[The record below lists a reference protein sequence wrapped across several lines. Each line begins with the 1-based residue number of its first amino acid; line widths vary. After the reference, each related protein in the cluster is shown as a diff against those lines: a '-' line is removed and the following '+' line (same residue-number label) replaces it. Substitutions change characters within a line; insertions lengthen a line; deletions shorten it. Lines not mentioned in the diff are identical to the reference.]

1 MRGTVRVLNHLVQ
14 TSRLQARAKA
24 GGYNCPG
31 ESAGGTLDENNKAS
45 GTFTEEEKLAVNEQ
59 LERLI
64 ASSYFSHS
72 RRFPSFLRFVVAQ
85 TLSGHPDSLKERTLG
100 VEVFGKEA
108 DYDTANDP
116 IVRVT
121 AAEIRKRIA
130 QYYQDSTR
138 EHELRLTLPPGSYV
152 PRFYPPHTLQAEET
166 IPALPITSDA
176 DGVSTTNTAP
186 HHDIHAI
193 TALAAKHRRLTWLL
207 MAIILV
213 LIAGGG
219 LVWWESSRP
228 TALSQFWAP
237 VLNSPDPVLFCIAD
251 QTQYTAIS
259 LRDAQDPS
267 HQQVLHDNLTAVVID
282 DLSPIVKIAG
292 YLESNHKKYSVR
304 GEGSTTLMD
313 LRSGPTVFIG
323 AYDNQWTL
331 RLLKPLR
338 FHFANDAAM
347 THFGI
352 VDAESK
358 SPSQWIVD
366 RTQQIT
372 TNNYNDYAIV
382 ARFTDATTG
391 KLAVVVAGIGRG
403 GTIAAGELLTD
414 PAALAPVLRAAGDKR
429 NIELVLSTP
438 IIGGEPGPPQIV
450 ASYAW

>member
-1 MRGTVRVLNHLVQ
+1 MRGTACVLKDLVQ
-14 TSRLQARAKA
+14 PCLVRAPREA

-31 ESAGGTLDENNKAS
+31 ETAGGTLDDNNRPIGA
-45 GTFTEEEKLAVNEQ
+45 FTEEEKLAVQEQ

-64 ASSYFSHS
+64 ASSYFIHS

-85 TLSGHPDSLKERTLG
+85 TLAGHTDALKERTLG
-100 VEVFGKEA
+100 VEVFGKDA

-130 QYYQDSTR
+130 QYYQHSTR
-138 EHELRLTLPPGSYV
+138 DHELRLTLPPGSYV
-152 PRFYPPHTLQAEET
+152 PRFDPPHASEET
-166 IPALPITSDA
+166 NHALLPATDIESTAVASS
-176 DGVSTTNTAP
+176 VS
-186 HHDIHAI
+186 HHDIHAVM
-193 TALAAKHRRLTWLL
+193 ALAAKHRRLTWLL
-207 MAIILV
+207 TGIILV

-219 LVWWESSRP
+219 FAWWEISRP
-228 TALSQFWAP
+228 TALTEFWAP

-251 QTQYTAIS
+251 QTQYTSIA

-267 HQQVLHDNLTAVVID
+267 HQQVLHDNLTAVIID
-282 DLSPIVKIAG
+282 DLSPTVKIAG
-292 YLESNHKKYSVR
+292 FLQSNYKKYSVR

-323 AYDNQWTL
+323 AFDNQWTL
-331 RLLKPLR
+331 RLLNPLR
-338 FHFANDAAM
+338 FHFVNDPAM
-347 THFGI
+347 THLGI
-352 VDAESK
+352 VDTESK
-358 SPSQWIVD
+358 SPVHWIVD
-366 RTQQIT
+366 RSQQIA

-391 KLAVVVAGIGRG
+391 KLAVVAAGIGRG

-429 NIELVLSTP
+429 NIELVLGTP
-438 IIGGEPGPPQIV
+438 IIGGEPGPPQIL

>member
-1 MRGTVRVLNHLVQ
+1 M
-14 TSRLQARAKA
+14 
-24 GGYNCPG
+24 PG
-31 ESAGGTLDENNKAS
+31 RWAGGTLDENNRAA
-45 GTFTEEEKLAVNEQ
+45 GPLTENEKLAVNEQ
-59 LERLI
+59 LERLV

-100 VEVFGKEA
+100 VEVFGKDA

-130 QYYQDSTR
+130 QYYQDSTHR
-138 EHELRLTLPPGSYV
+138 HELRLTLPPGSYV
-152 PRFYPPHTLQAEET
+152 PHFDPPHAPQVDET
-166 IPALPITSDA
+166 ATPRLPDEGAAAASVHT
-176 DGVSTTNTAP
+176 P
-186 HHDIHAI
+186 HDIHAL
-193 TALAAKHRRLTWLL
+193 TALAAKHRRRTWLL
-207 MAIILV
+207 TAIILL

-219 LVWWESSRP
+219 VAWWQSSRP
-228 TALSQFWAP
+228 TALTEFWAP

-251 QTQYTAIS
+251 QMQYTAIS

-282 DLSPIVKIAG
+282 DLSPTVKIAG
-292 YLESNHKKYSVR
+292 FLQSNRKKYSVR
-304 GEGSTTLMD
+304 GEGSTSLMD

-331 RLLKPLR
+331 RLLNPLR
-338 FHFANDAAM
+338 FHFANDATM

-352 VDAESK
+352 VDTQSK
-358 SPSQWIVD
+358 SPGHWIVD
-366 RTQQIT
+366 RAQQIA

-382 ARFTDATTG
+382 ARFTDTTTG
-391 KLAVVVAGIGRG
+391 KLAVVAAGIGRG

-414 PAALAPVLRAAGDKR
+414 PTALAPVLRAAGDKR
-429 NIELVLSTP
+429 NIELVLVTP
-438 IIGGEPGPPQIV
+438 VIGGEPGPPEIV

>member
-1 MRGTVRVLNHLVQ
+1 M
-14 TSRLQARAKA
+14 
-24 GGYNCPG
+24 
-31 ESAGGTLDENNKAS
+31 
-45 GTFTEEEKLAVNEQ
+45 
-59 LERLI
+59 
-64 ASSYFSHS
+64 
-72 RRFPSFLRFVVAQ
+72 
-85 TLSGHPDSLKERTLG
+85 DSLKERTLG
-100 VEVFGKEA
+100 VEVFGKDA

-152 PRFYPPHTLQAEET
+152 PKFDPPHASQPDEPNSALSPRTPDT
-166 IPALPITSDA
+166 DSPAAIIAL
-176 DGVSTTNTAP
+176 P

-193 TALAAKHRRLTWLL
+193 KALAAKHRRLTRVLT
-207 MAIILV
+207 AIILL
-213 LIAGGG
+213 LIAGGA
-219 LVWWESSRP
+219 LAWWQSSRP
-228 TALSQFWAP
+228 TALTEFWSP

-251 QTQYTAIS
+251 QTQYTAIA
-259 LRDAQDPS
+259 LRDAQDPT
-267 HQQVLHDNLTAVVID
+267 HLQILHDNLTAVIID
-282 DLSPIVKIAG
+282 DLSPTVKIAG
-292 YLESNHKKYSVR
+292 FLQSNHKTYSVR

-338 FHFANDAAM
+338 FHFVNDASM

-352 VDAESK
+352 ADAESK
-358 SPSQWIVD
+358 SPAQWIVD
-366 RTQQIT
+366 RTQQIA

-391 KLAVVVAGIGRG
+391 RLAIVAAGIGRG

-438 IIGGEPGPPQIV
+438 IIGGEPGPPQVV